1 MARSKTTKKNRSQKQ
16 DSEKKP
22 QEKVKLTRRELVVSY
37 LFKGTLIAAVGGGAV
52 LFAADFRSKVM
63 EQDLSVVGQGT
74 PTIVQIHDPSCS
86 MCAALQS
93 QTRKALRSF
102 SDQQVIYR
110 VANIR
115 TQEGLDWQTK
125 EALPHVTLIFYAAN
139 GERLTTIEGVTPKSE
154 IEATIRQVFGF

>member
-1 MARSKTTKKNRSQKQ
+1 MARSKNTRKRPSKNPPLENV
-16 DSEKKP
+16 SENKM
-22 QEKVKLTRRELVVSY
+22 KLTRRELVVSY
-37 LFKGTLIAAVGGGAV
+37 LFKGTLIAAVGGGAA

-63 EQDLSVVGQGT
+63 EQDLSIVGKGT

-102 SDQQVIYR
+102 SDEQVIYR

-125 EALPHVTLIFYAAN
+125 EALPHVTLVFYDAK

-154 IEATIRQVFGF
+154 IEATIRQVFGL